1 MGDQIDEIL
10 KIFLN
15 NLKEYPD
22 IEKNAFIVNY
32 EKYLGVYIKTIA
44 EYIDKNNEEKTFE
57 GIYNSIE
64 NTTELLLLKLIEK
77 KIIPKCRISLS
88 LEATSQVITHLLHK
102 YISQKTSEEINR
114 FKQHL
119 VNITNDLYILSY
131 LSKDKIFYFF
141 KKMLNNNMKI
151 LIHGYSSQI
160 SYCLK
165 QARKE
170 GKFLNVFITVSEND
184 NNALIFEKEMKEND
198 IKCKL
203 ITGISIAYYLK
214 EVDCVLVGADAI
226 CENGG
231 IINKIGTLTCAVCA
245 KNYKKPFYV
254 IADSLKFMKLYVLD
268 QNDIA
273 PQLSKY
279 ISHDNNKV
287 TYDFTPPEFITLF
300 FTDNGI
306 LTPSAVSDQLI
317 LMFYN

>member
-1 MGDQIDEIL
+1 MGDKIDEIL
-10 KIFLN
+10 KLFLN

-32 EKYLGVYIKTIA
+32 EKYLGVYIKTIR
-44 EYIDKNNEEKTFE
+44 EYIDKNNEETFK
-57 GIYNSIE
+57 GIYKSIE
-64 NTTELLLLKLIEK
+64 DTTELLLLKLIEK

-102 YISQKTSEEINR
+102 YISQKTSEEIIG

-131 LSKDKIFYFF
+131 LAKDKIFYFF
-141 KKMLNNNMKI
+141 NKMLKNNMKI
-151 LIHGYSSQI
+151 LVHGYSSQI
-160 SYCLK
+160 TYCLK

-170 GKFLNVFITVSEND
+170 GKFLTVYITVSEPD

-203 ITGISIAYYLK
+203 ITGISVAHYLQ
-214 EVDCVLVGADAI
+214 EVDCILVGADAI

-231 IINKIGTLTCAVCA
+231 ILNKIGTLTCAICA
-245 KNYKKPFYV
+245 KNFKKPFYV
-254 IADSLKFMKLYVLD
+254 IADSLKFMKLYVLEK
-268 QNDIA
+268 NDIV

-279 ISHDNNKV
+279 INDDDNKV
-287 TYDFTPPEFITLF
+287 TYDFTPPEYITLF

-306 LTPSAVSDQLI
+306 LTPTAVSDQLI